1 MPTGN
6 ALLMRR
12 CGIDP
17 VTPFAID
24 CPVQIA
30 FGAGSAAALPDFVQH
45 PVIFVQGSSGAA
57 SDPVLAMLGDVAQVI
72 RCAGEPS
79 VASINAA
86 LDALDG
92 IAVQTVVACGGGSV
106 LDTGKVLAV
115 LAGSGMRLTEDFG
128 QIDPALLERRANVR
142 LIALPTTAGTGAE
155 VTKNAVLDVPSLGTK
170 LSIRG
175 RALFPDHAL
184 VDPDLMAGA
193 PRSVALHAGLDA
205 VTQLIE
211 AHTSVVATP
220 FTRAL
225 TAQALPEALGALRT
239 VVTGDV
245 AGWPAMAW
253 ASLASGVALANGGLG
268 AAHGLAAV
276 LGARLGAPHGALC
289 GRLLVPV
296 MRANAGARGV
306 EHCAAEVAAVFAP
319 VENGDALSGLA
330 AWIDAQG
337 LPRLADFGATG
348 DGLPELARLGSV
360 ASSSQKNAVPLSIET
375 YEAILKA
382 AL

>member
-1 MPTGN
+1 M
-6 ALLMRR
+6 
-12 CGIDP
+12 
-17 VTPFAID
+17 TPFAID
-24 CPVQIA
+24 CPVRIA
-30 FGAGSAAALPDFVQH
+30 FGAGTAARLPDLVH
-45 PVIFVQGSSGAA
+45 NPVVFVQGASGVA
-57 SDPVLAMLGDVAQVI
+57 SDPVLRMLGDVAQVI
-72 RCAGEPS
+72 RCTDEPS
-79 VASINAA
+79 VDSINTA

-92 IAVQTVVACGGGSV
+92 MTGGTVVACGGGSV

-115 LAGSGMRLTEDFG
+115 LAGSGMRLTDDFT
-128 QIDPALLERRANVR
+128 QIDPVLLERRAVVR

-155 VTKNAVLDVPSLGTK
+155 VTKNAVLDVPALGTK

-193 PRSVALHAGLDA
+193 PRAVALHAGLDA

-211 AHTSVVATP
+211 AHTSVAATP

-225 TAQALPEALGALRT
+225 TAQALPGALQALRD
-239 VVTGDV
+239 VVAGD
-245 AGWPAMAW
+245 ANGWPAMAW
-253 ASLASGVALANGGLG
+253 ASLASGMALANGGLG

-276 LGARLGAPHGALC
+276 LGARLAAPHGALC

-306 EHCAAEVAAVFAP
+306 EDCAGQVAAVFAP
-319 VENGDALSGLA
+319 VENGDALSGLV
-330 AWIDAQG
+330 AWTTAQG
-337 LPRLADFGATG
+337 LPRLADFGATE
-348 DGLPELARLGSV
+348 DDLPELARLGSA
-360 ASSSQKNAVPLSIET
+360 ASSSQKNAVPLSVET
-375 YEAILKA
+375 YEAVLKA

>member
-1 MPTGN
+1 M
-6 ALLMRR
+6 
-12 CGIDP
+12 
-17 VTPFAID
+17 TPFAID

-30 FGAGSAAALPDFVQH
+30 FGAGSAARLPDLVQD
-45 PVIFVQGSSGAA
+45 PVVFVQGASGAA
-57 SDPVLAMLGDVAQVI
+57 SDPVLQMLGDVACVI
-72 RCAGEPS
+72 RCTGEPS
-79 VASINAA
+79 VDSINTA
-86 LDALDG
+86 LDALEG
-92 IAVQTVVACGGGSV
+92 IAVGTVVACGGGSV

-115 LAGSGMRLTEDFG
+115 LAGSGTGLSDDFSR
-128 QIDPALLERRANVR
+128 IDPALLNRRADVR

-155 VTKNAVLDVPSLGTK
+155 VTRNAVLDVPTLGTK

-193 PRSVALHAGLDA
+193 PRAIALHAGLDA

-211 AHTSVVATP
+211 AHTSVAATP

-225 TAQALPEALGALRT
+225 TAQALPGALRALRD
-239 VVTGDV
+239 VVAGDR

-253 ASLASGVALANGGLG
+253 ASLASGMALANGGLG

-296 MRANAGARGV
+296 MRANAAAGASNVAG
-306 EHCAAEVAAVFAP
+306 CAAEVADVFAP
-319 VENGDALSGLA
+319 EQGGDALSGLA
-330 AWIDAQG
+330 AWMTAQG
-337 LPRLADFGATG
+337 LPRLADYGATG
-348 DGLPELARLGSV
+348 AMLPDLAAQGRA
-360 ASSSQKNAVPLSIET
+360 ASSSQKNALPLTVET
-375 YEAILKA
+375 YVTILQA